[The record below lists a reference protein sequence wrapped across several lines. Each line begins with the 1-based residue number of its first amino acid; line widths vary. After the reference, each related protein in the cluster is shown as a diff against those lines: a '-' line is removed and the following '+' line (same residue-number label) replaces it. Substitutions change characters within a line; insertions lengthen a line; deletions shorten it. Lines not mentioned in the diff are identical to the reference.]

1 MSLTCTFFDSHAKRN
16 IIGSV
21 SCCKSSAGH
30 FRLNL
35 KQHGKI
41 VLDDSVADVLIGSI
55 TPTRKSK
62 LQEATTKWR
71 GGCIAVVLLS
81 NRPPDKED
89 GGDAA

>member
-1 MSLTCTFFDSHAKRN
+1 MSLTCTLFDSHNKR
-16 IIGSV
+16 SV

-41 VLDDSVADVLIGSI
+41 VLEDSVADVLIGSI

-62 LQEATTKWR
+62 LQEATTK
-71 GGCIAVVLLS
+71 
-81 NRPPDKED
+81 
-89 GGDAA
+89 